1 MQNEGKDGVQT
12 QGKLTGNT
20 EKAHHPYKQNNHGS
34 VSGSAS
40 PKTST
45 VTVELLPRK
54 GSALSV
60 RGEGVWLYFL
70 MNFFPEVGTRIDAS
84 TSHSW
89 PKTLLL
95 YVKIETQLTLWGII
109 ISCL

>member
-1 MQNEGKDGVQT
+1 MQNEGKNGVQT

-20 EKAHHPYKQNNHGS
+20 EKAHHPYKQNNRGS

-40 PKTST
+40 LETST
-45 VTVELLPRK
+45 VTVELLPGK

-70 MNFFPEVGTRIDAS
+70 MDFSPEVGTRIGAS

-95 YVKIETQLTLWGII
+95 HVKTETRLTLWGINV
-109 ISCL
+109 SCL